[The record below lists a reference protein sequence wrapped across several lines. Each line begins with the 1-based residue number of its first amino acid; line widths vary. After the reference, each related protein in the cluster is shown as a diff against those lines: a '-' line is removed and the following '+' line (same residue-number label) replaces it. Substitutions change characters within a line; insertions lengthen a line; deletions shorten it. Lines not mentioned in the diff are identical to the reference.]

1 MLNRIADW
9 FNINPGVSAL
19 MAAAALAIFI
29 SALIRPPKESA
40 LGSWI
45 RRIFEGVIDAAA
57 FLGLLW
63 AFRGILNGNTLTFF
77 STHGSQ
83 SEISRTSAYTIW
95 GRPYIQEE
103 LTVKHYITVEEQ
115 ELIPQK
121 DPEAVPQYRTVQR
134 IEEVPQ
140 SSIRSFHGEA
150 KMALSEREKGY
161 ALYSGYLLS
170 AAYRYRVLNDSD
182 LLTDA
187 HFEFALSGGQ
197 PLFQDFTVAVDGA
210 DIGQSLQF
218 SGSVVFWGRKMQP
231 HEEIEVDISY
241 ASRGMDYFYYCVPEN
256 RYIDD
261 FEFTLTVD
269 RLPTTLLNYPDG
281 VLSPTEVR
289 PTDDG
294 NGSVLSW
301 RLNHAIATA
310 GMGVSLV
317 RPEQPGEKVLRL
329 LVNSPIAL
337 TMLASLLALT
347 VILLGSGLNLMDLV
361 LISAAYCVEYLLM
374 AGVSDFFF
382 GFWGSL
388 TLGAALTLL
397 LACLLFRR
405 EPSRLQRA
413 LLLGLVAFYAIAY
426 PVSGL
431 IDQIADLNSFNA
443 LLLGGILLYLFGLSL
458 YSRLCAFRR

>member
-1 MLNRIADW
+1 
-9 FNINPGVSAL
+9 
-19 MAAAALAIFI
+19 
-29 SALIRPPKESA
+29 
-40 LGSWI
+40 
-45 RRIFEGVIDAAA
+45 
-57 FLGLLW
+57 
-63 AFRGILNGNTLTFF
+63 
-77 STHGSQ
+77 
-83 SEISRTSAYTIW
+83 
-95 GRPYIQEE
+95 
-103 LTVKHYITVEEQ
+103 
-115 ELIPQK
+115 
-121 DPEAVPQYRTVQR
+121 
-134 IEEVPQ
+134 
-140 SSIRSFHGEA
+140 
-150 KMALSEREKGY
+150 
-161 ALYSGYLLS
+161 
-170 AAYRYRVLNDSD
+170 
-182 LLTDA
+182 
-187 HFEFALSGGQ
+187 
-197 PLFQDFTVAVDGA
+197 
-210 DIGQSLQF
+210 
-218 SGSVVFWGRKMQP
+218 
-231 HEEIEVDISY
+231 
-241 ASRGMDYFYYCVPEN
+241 MDYFYYCVPEN